1 MNEIA
6 VLFDLDGTL
15 IDTETQYYNFW
26 TSQCEKFHLDKSLYF
41 QMKGTTLKSILERFF
56 SENKEITKQVL
67 KNLFY
72 FEQNMDYTFIAGADK
87 FINELHANGIKTAV
101 VTSSDINKMSNVFNA
116 HPDFTE
122 RFDTIIIADDYTH
135 SKPDPEC
142 FLVAAKRLGVNNNRC
157 IVFEDSLP
165 GLEAGRNAGMKVIG
179 LSTTIPAEKI
189 NNKADLVIPDF
200 QNIKIEQ
207 LLRQLNF

>member
-26 TSQCEKFHLDKSLYF
+26 ASQCEKLNLDKSLYF
-41 QMKGTTLKSILERFF
+41 QMKGTTLKSIVERFF
-56 SENKEITKQVL
+56 FENNEIAKQVL
-67 KNLFY
+67 KNLSY
-72 FEQNMDYTFIAGADK
+72 FEKNMDYTFIPGADK
-87 FINELHANGIKTAV
+87 FINELHAKGIKTAI
-101 VTSSDINKMSNVFNA
+101 VTSSDINKMRNVFNA

-122 RFDTIIIADDYTH
+122 RFDTIIMADDYTH

-142 FLVAAKRLGVNNNRC
+142 FLVAAKRLGINNNRC
-157 IVFEDSLP
+157 IVVEDSLV

-179 LSTTIPAEKI
+179 LLTTMPGEKI
-189 NNKADLVIPDF
+189 NNKADLVISDF
-200 QNIKIEQ
+200 QNIKIEK
-207 LLRQLNF
+207 LF